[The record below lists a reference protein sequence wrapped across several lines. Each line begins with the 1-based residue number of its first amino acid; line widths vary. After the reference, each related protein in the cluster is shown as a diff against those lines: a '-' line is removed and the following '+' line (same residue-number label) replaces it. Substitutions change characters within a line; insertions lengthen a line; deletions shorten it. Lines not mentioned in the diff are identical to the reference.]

1 MTADFS
7 KQELLVKQLGANSST
22 AAGTLLKKGDTH
34 LLGPM
39 ASLELLEGQYK
50 YHVHFSKRV
59 PEELLAKLESAQED
73 EEEEVR
79 TKIEHKLSPSPTDG
93 DMDTRNN
100 PEPPL
105 NVSRKRRHTPNGSSA
120 GPGEEIKHSPV
131 KKPKTDDLSS
141 NSTDTTPQSTSE
153 SPTKEVAKRQTAT
166 RSSTRQKS
174 KQASLDSFFAGQSED
189 KKSDKMVCHWK
200 EVETMMIMK
209 CGDTPPS
216 EKLACFDLDHT
227 LIAPAS
233 GRK

>member
-79 TKIEHKLSPSPTDG
+79 TKIQHKLSPSPTDG
-93 DMDTRNN
+93 DMDTHDN
-100 PEPPL
+100 PESSL
-105 NVSRKRRHTPNGSSA
+105 NVSRKRRHTPNGSPA
-120 GPGEEIKHSPV
+120 GEEIKHSPV

-141 NSTDTTPQSTSE
+141 NSTDTTQTTSE
-153 SPTKEVAKRQTAT
+153 SPSKEVAKRQTAT
-166 RSSTRQKS
+166 RSSARQKS

-200 EVETMMIMK
+200 EVETMMIMN

-216 EKLACFDLDHT
+216 EKMACFDLDHT